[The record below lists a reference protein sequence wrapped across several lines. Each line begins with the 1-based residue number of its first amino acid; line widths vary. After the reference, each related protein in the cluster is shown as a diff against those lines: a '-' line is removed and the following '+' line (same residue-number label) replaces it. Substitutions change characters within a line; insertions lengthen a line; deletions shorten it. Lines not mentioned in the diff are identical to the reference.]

1 MLLSISCDLEAM
13 DQQVEHSLIRTFPL
27 LKEILRFLGRLFHEK
42 TLGISNSSH
51 NSNYFLCPVIVRVIE
66 SPL

>member
-1 MLLSISCDLEAM
+1 M

-27 LKEILRFLGRLFHEK
+27 LKEILWFIGRLFYEK
-42 TLGISNSSH
+42 AFGISKSSL

>member
-13 DQQVEHSLIRTFPL
+13 DQQVEQSLIQTFSL
-27 LKEILRFLGRLFHEK
+27 LKQILWFLGHFFHAK
-42 TLGISNSSH
+42 TLGISNSSL
-51 NSNYFLCPVIVRVIE
+51 NSNYFLCPVIVPVNE